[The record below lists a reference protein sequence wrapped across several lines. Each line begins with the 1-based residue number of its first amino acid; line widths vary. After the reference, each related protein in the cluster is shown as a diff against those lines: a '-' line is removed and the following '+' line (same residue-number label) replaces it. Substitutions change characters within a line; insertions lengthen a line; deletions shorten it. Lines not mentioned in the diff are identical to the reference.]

1 MKTLKH
7 SATLLEILHAI
18 VAVDVSAVEM
28 VLCNAAEVES
38 NSIQQQL
45 KYVGKNQRNKRKNLS
60 PEKSICTF

>member
-1 MKTLKH
+1 M
-7 SATLLEILHAI
+7 LEILHAI

-45 KYVGKNQRNKRKNLS
+45 KYIGKNQRNKRKKLS